1 MPSSLSYETKLKF
14 VEIVMI
20 FVSDLT
26 PILHILVVIILS
38 YLQCVRFGEKI
49 ILFMLVTYIRKRNT
63 TFINGLPVSKIV

>member
-26 PILHILVVIILS
+26 PILHILVVIIIS
-38 YLQCVRFGEKI
+38 YLQCVRSGEKR
-49 ILFMLVTYIRKRNT
+49 ILFMLVTYIRKKNT
-63 TFINGLPVSKIV
+63 AFINGLPGSKIV